1 VGGFKGGKM
10 MEKKWED
17 MNLEEREEEL
27 KRLKKDFKREYKV
40 DVELFWEDMDR
51 VMGRLM
57 K

>member
-1 VGGFKGGKM
+1 MGGFKGGKM

-51 VMGRLM
+51 VMGKLM

>member
-1 VGGFKGGKM
+1 M